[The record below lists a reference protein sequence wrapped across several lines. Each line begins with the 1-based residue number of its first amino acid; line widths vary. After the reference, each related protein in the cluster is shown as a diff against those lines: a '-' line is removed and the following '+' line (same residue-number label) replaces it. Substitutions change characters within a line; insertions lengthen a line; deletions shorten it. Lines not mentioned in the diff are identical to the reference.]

1 MTGGTMHK
9 LQPGQRSPV
18 PDGLQEGRLVDL
30 VHTPLEAVATYWL
43 SLKKTLDQRK
53 NGAFLA
59 EEAKHARE
67 SFIKHL
73 LNLLQS
79 AFAPEDCRRLAAVK
93 QRNLLRDLHRKL
105 DLLAICLLGIADN
118 ENPQK
123 VLIRIISKFSI
134 SPVFEKEVF
143 DIAQQAL
150 RSLDNPKTRERF
162 LLIDQSMKIEA
173 LIINMMVYSMYARR
187 NDVRKIDLFSEYIR
201 SYYFSEGMALIQD
214 GFDHDFVKY
223 RLILLRKEILA
234 DMENKM
240 EMSLEMFLGIRKGT
254 SYEDMFRI
262 YDAFRL

>member
-1 MTGGTMHK
+1 MSDNLMKSYTSAHGS
-9 LQPGQRSPV
+9 QS
-18 PDGLQEGRLVDL
+18 DGRLVDL
-30 VHTPLEAVATYWL
+30 VHSPLEAVAAYWL

-53 NGAFLA
+53 NGTFLP
-59 EEAKHARE
+59 EEAKHATE
-67 SFIKHL
+67 PFIKHL
-73 LNLLQS
+73 LKLLQS
-79 AFAPEDCRRLAAVK
+79 GLPPEDCRRLAGIK

-134 SPVFEKEVF
+134 SPILEKEVF
-143 DIAQQAL
+143 EIAQQAL
-150 RSLDNPKTRERF
+150 QGLDNPKTRERF

-173 LIINMMVYSMYARR
+173 LIINMMVYSMFARR
-187 NDVRKIDLFSEYIR
+187 NDLKKMVVFSDYIR

-214 GFDHDFVKY
+214 GFEHDFVKY

-240 EMSLEMFLGIRKGT
+240 EMSVEMFLGIRKGLA
-254 SYEDMFRI
+254 YEDLFRI
-262 YDAFRL
+262 YDAFTL

>member
-1 MTGGTMHK
+1 MDKK
-9 LQPGQRSPV
+9 LAKASEALPG
-18 PDGLQEGRLVDL
+18 EGRDDSPVDL
-30 VHTPLEAVATYWL
+30 VHTPLEAVASYWL

-53 NGAFLA
+53 NGAFLT
-59 EEAKHARE
+59 EEARHAAE
-67 SFIKHL
+67 PFIKHL

-79 AFAPEDCRRLAAVK
+79 GFSDDDCHRLAAVK

-105 DLLAICLLGIADN
+105 DLLAICLLGISDN

-123 VLIRIISKFSI
+123 VLIRIISKFPI

-143 DIAQQAL
+143 EIAQQAL
-150 RSLDNPKTRERF
+150 VGLDNPKTRERF
-162 LLIDQSMKIEA
+162 LVIDQSMKIEA
-173 LIINMMVYSMYARR
+173 LIINMMVYSMFARR
-187 NDVRKIDLFSEYIR
+187 NDLKKMEVFSDYIR

-214 GFDHDFVKY
+214 GFEHDFVKY

-240 EMSLEMFLGIRKGT
+240 EMSLEMCLGIRKGVT
-254 SYEDMFRI
+254 YEDMFRI